1 MVDAM
6 TQHQRSQPQVLLR
19 DRIFLRSLKTRTPFW
34 HSARSTPATAAL
46 ISGHHWQTSAGEQ
59 KKFFLPLYILGSLA
73 GANESNWKKKWI
85 KKGGGTVSITYLS
98 AHSSLQRKMWFKE
111 VTRWTRLPD
120 NLSLRKG
127 KGVWGFWEEEASYGK
142 VARKV
147 Q

>member
-6 TQHQRSQPQVLLR
+6 TPHQRSQPQLLLR
-19 DRIFLRSLKTRTPFW
+19 DGIFLRSLKTRTPLW

-46 ISGHHWQTSAGEQ
+46 IPGYHWQTSAGEQ

-85 KKGGGTVSITYLS
+85 KGRKTVSITYLS
-98 AHSSLQRKMWFKE
+98 THSSLQRKMWFKE
-111 VTRWTRLPD
+111 VARWMRLLD
-120 NLSLRKG
+120 HLSLHKG
-127 KGVWGFWEEEASYGK
+127 KGVWRFWEEEASYGK